1 MRQKWCLFWWF
12 LCVWVSGWIGRG
24 VIMNTSGAENPLR
37 RPSHSLQLLFQG
49 QTWNLYVGQFH
60 FDIWSRPC
68 SKVHYISFS
77 TAAVAFAQDA
87 IFCNV
92 SSSAYLRL
100 RASLLIPL
108 WSAHS
113 RTDNARPGP
122 GVHCPYKA
130 WPVCS
135 LIVFILVCCIFVFVN
150 VIICICICEFGS
162 YL

>member
-1 MRQKWCLFWWF
+1 MVSFLVIP
-12 LCVWVSGWIGRG
+12 LCVSEWVDWAGGDNEYIRSRK
-24 VIMNTSGAENPLR
+24 S
-37 RPSHSLQLLFQG
+37 PSHSLQLLFQG

-87 IFCNV
+87 IYWNV

-113 RTDNARPGP
+113 RADNARPGP